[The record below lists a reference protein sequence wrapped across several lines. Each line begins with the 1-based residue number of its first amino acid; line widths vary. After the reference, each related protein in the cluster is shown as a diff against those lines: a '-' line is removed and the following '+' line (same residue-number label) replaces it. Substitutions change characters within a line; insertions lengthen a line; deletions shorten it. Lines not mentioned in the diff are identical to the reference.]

1 MTEDTEGESIG
12 GSTGDARESR
22 LKRVA
27 RRAWLATFHWLD
39 HLMDLAEDNWD
50 IIRREADLFFGAAL
64 VLLGLFN
71 FQSGKYC
78 DGNAADYLS
87 CTSPTT
93 YYYYGALEIALI
105 LIGVFFILL
114 WFFKRAQ
121 R

>member
-1 MTEDTEGESIG
+1 MMEDTDGESMG
-12 GSTGDARESR
+12 ESMAGARESM

-39 HLMDLAEDNWD
+39 HAMDLAEDNWD
-50 IIRREADLFFGAAL
+50 VMRGEADLFFGSAL

-105 LIGVFFILL
+105 LIGVFFMLL
-114 WFFKRAQ
+114 WFFKRA
-121 R
+121 RR